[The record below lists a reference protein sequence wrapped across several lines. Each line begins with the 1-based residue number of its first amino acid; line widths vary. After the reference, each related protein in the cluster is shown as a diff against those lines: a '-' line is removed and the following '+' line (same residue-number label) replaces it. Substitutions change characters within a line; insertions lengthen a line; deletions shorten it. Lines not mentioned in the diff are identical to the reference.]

1 MCCFNCNVYRR
12 IETFPNI
19 YNDPLNITDTEM
31 KCIQS
36 RRKQEG
42 KDFQDFLKQSSEF
55 FYVIDLEWFFQW
67 KAFVMND
74 LTEKNLPNNKK
85 RISTNKLIGVLPP
98 GPISNTNLFEKNYK
112 ELSEKTLK
120 RGLKKVNLI
129 LEFLN
134 KVLKYKKIEDNLF
147 NY

>member
-1 MCCFNCNVYRR
+1 MSCLSCYVYRR

-19 YNDPLNITDTEM
+19 YNDPHNVSETEI
-31 KCIQS
+31 KSLQL

-74 LTEKNLPNNKK
+74 LTEKNLPNSKK
-85 RISTNKLIGVLPP
+85 KISSNKLIGVLPP

-112 ELSEKTLK
+112 ELCEKSLK
-120 RGLKKVNLI
+120 KGLKKVCIFKNN
-129 LEFLN
+129 F
-134 KVLKYKKIEDNLF
+134 
-147 NY
+147 